1 MTRLEYPEALAI
13 MRAGFTLVRG
23 QLEDAH
29 AIGTLNALENL
40 AETSLLASQTA
51 FGFIVDVQDEVQRF
65 IIAAIDQ
72 NAPEPQSRKAFTLIE
87 GGAA

>member
-1 MTRLEYPEALAI
+1 MTRLEYPEALAV

-23 QLEDAH
+23 QLEDEH

-65 IIAAIDQ
+65 VIEAID
-72 NAPEPQSRKAFTLIE
+72 NAPEPQSRKALRVIE